1 MPTDSLYE
9 RLKQRRPMEQ
19 QEQLQ
24 ELEVFWGEDDL
35 QVGGPCHEI
44 ELTIAFGVC
53 AWSSAFRSADWLV
66 VTGLPTHLLM

>member
-35 QVGGPCHEI
+35 Q
-44 ELTIAFGVC
+44 LTIAFGVC